1 VGSEI
6 EALREEL
13 AALRHALD
21 DLRDHM
27 PDAFIEGELQ
37 SERVT
42 FMNRIACQVF
52 RCAPAE
58 VAGLHARDIFAPDDY
73 QRAQQD
79 MREMLARGYAEGG
92 GRYSRSGGQDLREYL
107 MRRLD
112 GTTFPAETQSS
123 LILDRS
129 GRAIGVRSMVRDIS
143 ARKQMEAR
151 LDEASVRDPLTG
163 CYNRRYL
170 DRKRAELEA
179 PDAHWAC
186 LLFDLTDFKAIND
199 TWGHDEGDR
208 VLQAF
213 AHFLARHHRSED
225 ILVRLGGDEF
235 ALFIRAGSEGE
246 GQAIA
251 KRVVDAAARDSP
263 AAFSLGTAVKRP
275 DEKVSSLLTRA
286 DQVLYASKGRSLR
299 PRRRQPG
306 AVGGTAPEAGAGAGG
321 TTGAHGPREGQE

>member
-1 VGSEI
+1 VASEI
-6 EALREEL
+6 DALREEL
-13 AALRHALD
+13 AAVRHELD
-21 DLRDHM
+21 DLRLHL
-27 PDAFIEGELQ
+27 PDAFVEGELE
-37 SERVT
+37 SERVV

-52 RCAPAE
+52 RCTPEQA
-58 VAGLHARDIFAPDDY
+58 VTLHGGDLFAPGEHE
-73 QRAQQD
+73 RAQRE
-79 MREMLARGYAEGG
+79 MREMLERGYAEGG
-92 GRYSRSGGQDLREYL
+92 GRYVRSGRQDLREFV

-112 GTTFPAETQSS
+112 GSTFPAETQSS
-123 LILDRS
+123 LILDRT
-129 GRAIGVRSMVRDIS
+129 GKARGVRTLVRDVT
-143 ARKQMEAR
+143 ARKEMEAR

-179 PDAHWAC
+179 PAAHWAC

-199 TWGHDEGDR
+199 SYGHDEGDR

-235 ALFIRAGSEGE
+235 ALFIRAESEAE

-275 DEKVSSLLTRA
+275 DDKVSSLLTRA

-299 PRRRQPG
+299 PRRRSPG
-306 AVGGTAPEAGAGAGG
+306 GAGG
-321 TTGAHGPREGQE
+321 GTPGEADAGAAGTHGPREGQR

>member
-1 VGSEI
+1 MASEI

-13 AALRHALD
+13 QALRHELD
-21 DLRDHM
+21 DLRDHL
-27 PDAFIEGELQ
+27 PDAFIEGDLA

-42 FMNRIACQVF
+42 YMNRIACQVF
-52 RCAPAE
+52 GRQPGE
-58 VAGLHARDIFAPDDY
+58 VAGLHARDIFAPGDY
-73 QRAQQD
+73 ERAQRD
-79 MREMLARGYAEGG
+79 MREMLARGYAAGAG
-92 GRYSRSGGQDLREYL
+92 SYSRSGGQDLREYV
-107 MRRLD
+107 MRRRD

-143 ARKQMEAR
+143 ARKEMEAR

-163 CYNRRYL
+163 CFNRRYL

-179 PDAHWAC
+179 PQAHWAC
-186 LLFDLTDFKAIND
+186 LLFDLTDFKTIND
-199 TWGHDEGDR
+199 TYGHDEGDR

-213 AHFLARHHRSED
+213 AHFLGRHHRSED

-235 ALFIRAGSEGE
+235 ALFIRAGSEAE

-263 AAFSLGTAVKRP
+263 AAFSLGTAVKRA

-299 PRRRQPG
+299 PKRR
-306 AVGGTAPEAGAGAGG
+306 APEAPGAPHGEGG
-321 TTGAHGPREGQE
+321 GGSAAAPGRPGERG